1 MHFGWARMLLAVVFV
16 AIKNLK
22 AAERE
27 AGEALLFLE
36 ATPSLRASCMG
47 ALGAVHLLRGRVD
60 EAKEALGADYERLAS
75 LPQSSTSEATSMLC
89 FLMSR

>member
-1 MHFGWARMLLAVVFV
+1 MLLAVVFV
-16 AIKNLK
+16 AMKDLK

-36 ATPSLRASCMG
+36 ATPALRASCMG
-47 ALGAVHLLRGRVD
+47 ALGAVHLLRGRTD
-60 EAKEALGADYERLAS
+60 EAKEALGADFERLAG
-75 LPQSSTSEATSMLC
+75 LRQSSASEAISMLC